1 MTKILI
7 VGGVA
12 GGASAAA
19 RARRLD
25 EHDEIIMFEKDQ
37 HISFANCGL
46 PYHISGDIEDY
57 DALLL
62 QTPQSF
68 NARFK
73 VDVRVNNEVIAI
85 HKASKTITVKDHIKD
100 ITYQESYDKLL
111 LSPGAAPFI
120 PPINGIKNDLTFSLR
135 TLDDMTRIINLI
147 KTNNITN
154 ATVCGGGFIGL
165 EMVEALVANNI
176 KVSLVELAN
185 QVMPSVDIE
194 MAQPLAQELQD
205 HGVTLYLEQALQT
218 VVQDNNQLFLTL
230 DSGTTINSQ
239 LLIMAVGVRPNT
251 SLAAMA
257 QLALGETGAIKVNA
271 QMQTS
276 DSDIYAVGD
285 AVQSNHFVSQS
296 PAHIPLA
303 GPANR
308 QGRIAGENMLGGTAE
323 YQDTQGTAIC
333 KVFDYAIASV
343 GLSEKALKKQGI
355 AFTKVYLHGPRHA
368 GYYPGACPIS
378 LKLLFCPT
386 SSLILGA
393 QAVGKDGIDK
403 RIDILSVAQRAGMTV
418 EQLQHLELSYAPPFG
433 SAKDIINQAGFVATN
448 VQNGSMPIINADEL
462 VLGAPHQFLIDIRNP
477 AELAKFGTIAGAIN
491 IPVNQLRDRINEL
504 PKDQQLVI
512 ICQVGL
518 RGHVATRLLKNLNF
532 DAVNLTGGFKTWLNY
547 QREVVE
553 VTSC

>member
-25 EHDEIIMFEKDQ
+25 EHAEIIMFEKDQ

-176 KVSLVELAN
+176 NVSLVELAN

-308 QGRIAGENMLGGTAE
+308 QGRIAGENMLGGAAQ

-355 AFTKVYLHGPRHA
+355 AFTKVYLHGPSHA
-368 GYYPGACPIS
+368 AYYPGACPIS
-378 LKLLFCPT
+378 LKLMFCPT

>member
-25 EHDEIIMFEKDQ
+25 EHADIIMFEKDQ
-37 HISFANCGL
+37 HISFANCGF

-85 HKASKTITVKDHIKD
+85 DKANKTITVKDHIKD

-251 SLAAMA
+251 SLADMA
-257 QLALGETGAIKVNA
+257 HLELGETGAIKVNA

-308 QGRIAGENMLGGTAE
+308 QGRIAGENMLGGTAQ

-355 AFTKVYLHGPRHA
+355 AFTKVYLHGPSHA
-368 GYYPGACPIS
+368 AYYPGACPIS
-378 LKLLFCPT
+378 LKLMFCPT

-462 VLGAPHQFLIDIRNP
+462 VLGAPHQSLIDIRNP

-547 QREVVE
+547 QREVVQ